1 MPAADITK
9 WASKDGQ
16 FRRQASVFRDKIQV
30 GGKFPPEEGRYTLYV
45 SLACPWA
52 HRTLIVRK
60 LKGLERFIDV
70 VTVHPIMLSQGWS
83 FYPPKRD
90 EDGTIQQSQTEA
102 GPDDGIAGVDRD
114 PMYDAHF
121 LRELYFKVDP
131 NYEGRFTVPT
141 LWDKKTEQIVNNESA
156 EIIRFLNTE
165 FNSLLDDEHAKIDL
179 YPESGR
185 AEIDDQADW
194 VYNTVNNGVYKCG
207 FATTQEAYE
216 SNMGPL
222 FESLERLDKLLA
234 DRKYVAGTD
243 AISEADVRLYTTI
256 VRFDPVYF
264 AHFRTNLGMI
274 RHDFPNLHRWLQHLY
289 WEHPAA
295 FKDTT
300 NFEHIKTHYTK
311 SHPQL
316 NPNRITPMGPRPD
329 IVPLSSSS

>member
-194 VYNTVNNGVYKCG
+194 VYNTVNNGVYK
-207 FATTQEAYE
+207 
-216 SNMGPL
+216 
-222 FESLERLDKLLA
+222 
-234 DRKYVAGTD
+234 
-243 AISEADVRLYTTI
+243 VRLSLSLSLSF
-256 VRFDPVYF
+256 VRCLLLPSLTF
-264 AHFRTNLGMI
+264 ALLVTVRSVALRRPRRPTSPTWAPSLRASSASTSSSPTASMS
-274 RHDFPNLHRWLQHLY
+274 
-289 WEHPAA
+289 PA
-295 FKDTT
+295 
-300 NFEHIKTHYTK
+300 
-311 SHPQL
+311 P
-316 NPNRITPMGPRPD
+316 TPSPRPTSGCTRPLCVILRPD
-329 IVPLSSSS
+329 RRCRGRELTSSTSCRSASTRKSSRSLSSSSLHRLTPRRV